1 VRLSKHSESHPAH
14 HKAHTLTALSG
25 MRVEFLPP
33 YSPDY
38 NPIELAFSKFKAHI
52 RSREAEFRAL
62 DQDEEEMEIHLFL
75 IDGIFSVTGEDARG
89 YFRHCEYI

>member
-1 VRLSKHSESHPAH
+1 
-14 HKAHTLTALSG
+14 

-38 NPIELAFSKFKAHI
+38 NPIELAFSKFKAQI
-52 RSREAEFRAL
+52 RSKETNFRAI
-62 DQDEEEMEIHLFL
+62 DQDEEEMDIHLFL
-75 IDGIFSVTGEDARG
+75 IDAIFCVTAEDARG

>member
-1 VRLSKHSESHPAH
+1 
-14 HKAHTLTALSG
+14 

-38 NPIELAFSKFKAHI
+38 NPIELAFSKFKMRI
-52 RSREAEFRAL
+52 RLKEVEFRVL

-75 IDGIFSVTGEDARG
+75 TDAIFSVSTEDARG
-89 YFRHCEYI
+89 YFRRCEYI

>member
-1 VRLSKHSESHPAH
+1 
-14 HKAHTLTALSG
+14 

-38 NPIELAFSKFKAHI
+38 NPIELAFSKFKLHV
-52 RSREAEFRAL
+52 RSREAEFHVM

-75 IDGIFSVTGEDARG
+75 LDAMFSVSAEDARG
-89 YFRHCEYI
+89 YFRHCKYI

>member
-1 VRLSKHSESHPAH
+1 MPHTFSHFPR
-14 HKAHTLTALSG
+14 G

-52 RSREAEFRAL
+52 RSREAKFRIM

-75 IDGIFSVTGEDARG
+75 LDAIFSVSAEDAQG

>member
-1 VRLSKHSESHPAH
+1 
-14 HKAHTLTALSG
+14 

-38 NPIELAFSKFKAHI
+38 NPIELAFSKFKMCL
-52 RSREAEFRAL
+52 RSREVEFRAL
-62 DQDEEEMEIHLFL
+62 DQVEEEMEIHLFL
-75 IDGIFSVTGEDARG
+75 IDAIFLVSAVDARG